1 MKYLKIFLIFIGI
14 IFSIIFF
21 YLAYPILNI
30 SSTFEPLQEYNYP
43 ISKLNLE
50 KSLYNLRLSDS
61 RITYKITDTT
71 GSKGNGYKYYIT
83 LLFKKSKIQNY
94 EYNFNYEEQIGL
106 WNNSNTLKLSLVGAF
121 DKSKN
126 TGGYQKSDKDVSK
139 IIKIFE
145 IEILPKINKQTSH

>member
-1 MKYLKIFLIFIGI
+1 MKYLKIFLIFIG
-14 IFSIIFF
+14 IIFF

-61 RITYKITDTT
+61 RITYQITDTT
-71 GSKGNGYKYYIT
+71 GTKGDGYNYYIT
-83 LLFKKSKIQNY
+83 LLFKKSNIQNY
-94 EYNFNYEEQIGL
+94 EYHFNYEEQIGL

>member
-1 MKYLKIFLIFIGI
+1 M
-14 IFSIIFF
+14 
-21 YLAYPILNI
+21 AYPILNI